1 MFIQNNNFDGI
12 NRKNKRNKTSFTQ
25 KLLVYVG
32 VYVVVLA
39 ALYISIVG
47 FVSIST
53 SNFEK
58 YCEINKGR
66 QDINCL
72 FSKNY

>member
-25 KLLVYVG
+25 KLLVYV
-32 VYVVVLA
+32 VLVVLA
-39 ALYISIVG
+39 YAVIVG
-47 FVSIST
+47 FIAISVG
-53 SNFEK
+53 NFER

-66 QDINCL
+66 QDINCV
-72 FSKNY
+72 FSKDF